1 METTMTVNK
10 RKKNSRLRAS
20 HTHGYGSKKKHRGS
34 GHRGGRGR
42 AGSGKRAD
50 SKKPSI
56 WNQPNYFGKHG
67 FTHPGQQKQGRAI
80 SIKKLEEI
88 VHLLE
93 QSGACRLEKN
103 MYHIDLT
110 KAGYTKLLSTGHAT
124 LQMTIN
130 VQKAAPHAIEKII
143 KAGGKVQVLDA

>member
-1 METTMTVNK
+1 MTINK

-20 HTHGYGSKKKHRGS
+20 HTHGWGSKKKHRGS

-67 FTHPGQQKQGRAI
+67 FTPGGQRRHQAAI
-80 SIKKLEEI
+80 TIKNLEANI
-88 VHLLE
+88 PRFE
-93 QSGACRLEKN
+93 QLGTCKVDHN
-103 MYHIDLT
+103 NYHIDLT

-124 LQMTIN
+124 RAMTIT
-130 VQKAAPHAIEKII
+130 VAKAAPHAIEKIT